1 MSIPAENMP
10 IYDDRVNEILRSLND
25 GITREELAV
34 KYKHRD
40 YRTLDTYMRRR
51 NFTWDK
57 EAQNYKP
64 VHTQIGQ
71 KKAMNENIHSG
82 KVAKVIESFKEGL
95 DPKAIATNNGFK
107 DHKRLAE
114 YMTNKGYEWSN
125 KEENYVRKVGNLK
138 DDESKADVKAQ
149 DSRKQQGTVKKDDE
163 LLHLVKAL
171 YEKLNLE
178 ENPIVDKMPRYLISG
193 IRKNKTTPI
202 SHLLHEL
209 IENFGYEKN
218 VPHREIIE
226 TALID
231 FFRNYGYKYE
241 VEELLKNS

>member
-1 MSIPAENMP
+1 MSTPAELMP
-10 IYDDRVNEILRSLND
+10 IYDDRVNEILRSLSD
-25 GITREELAV
+25 GIPREDLAV

-40 YRTLDTYMRRR
+40 YRSLDMYMRRK

-57 EAQNYKP
+57 EEQNYKP
-64 VHTQIGQ
+64 IHTKIGQ
-71 KKAMNENIHSG
+71 KKAMDENMHSG
-82 KVAKVIESFKEGL
+82 KVAKVIESFKEGV
-95 DPKAIATNNGFK
+95 DPKTVAQNNGFK

-114 YMTNKGYEWSN
+114 YMTNKGYEWSG
-125 KEENYVRKVGNLK
+125 KEENYVRKVGILK
-138 DDESKADVKAQ
+138 DDKSNDDVKEKGSQ
-149 DSRKQQGTVKKDDE
+149 KHQKTVKKDDE
-163 LLHLVKAL
+163 LQYLVKTL
-171 YEKLNLE
+171 YEKLNME
-178 ENPIVDKMPRYLISG
+178 DNPIVDKMPRYLISG

-241 VEELLKNS
+241 VEELFKNS